1 MNKKNKLV
9 NPKFEKKGYIQIYTG
24 NGKGKTTASLGLT
37 LRALGRNW
45 KVLMVMFTKGQE
57 NDYGEI
63 ISFSNLNSHIKS
75 KLKIIQSGLNRIVY
89 KNNANSQ
96 DKEEALKAWNYTKKA
111 INENCYDLII
121 LDELNIVLDLRF
133 IELEDVL
140 QTLKNKPQ
148 ELEIVITGR
157 NAKKELI
164 DIAHLVSE
172 INPIKHYW
180 DIGVEGREGIEY

>member
-1 MNKKNKLV
+1 MCKKNKLI

-37 LRALGRNW
+37 LRALGRNF
-45 KVLMVMFTKGQE
+45 KVLIIMFAKGQG

-63 ISFSNLNSHIKS
+63 ISFRNLNNNIKS
-75 KLKIIQSGLNRIVY
+75 QLKIIQSGLNRVVY
-89 KNNANSQ
+89 KNNAT
-96 DKEEALKAWNYTKKA
+96 KEDINEAIYAWKYAKKA
-111 INENCYDLII
+111 IQKNCYDLII
-121 LDELNIVLDLRF
+121 LDELNIVIDLNF
-133 IELEDVL
+133 VNLTDVL
-140 QTLKNKPQ
+140 NTIKNKPQ

-157 NAKKELI
+157 NARKELI

>member
-63 ISFSNLNSHIKS
+63 KNYS
-75 KLKIIQSGLNRIVY
+75 KWLKQ
-89 KNNANSQ
+89 
-96 DKEEALKAWNYTKKA
+96 
-111 INENCYDLII
+111 NCL
-121 LDELNIVLDLRF
+121 
-133 IELEDVL
+133 
-140 QTLKNKPQ
+140 
-148 ELEIVITGR
+148 
-157 NAKKELI
+157 
-164 DIAHLVSE
+164 
-172 INPIKHYW
+172 
-180 DIGVEGREGIEY
+180 

>member
-63 ISFSNLNSHIKS
+63 ISFSNLNSQIKS

-89 KNNANSQ
+89 KNNANAQ
-96 DKEEALKAWNYTKKA
+96 DKEEALKAWNYTKKV
-111 INENCYDLII
+111 ISENCYDLII
-121 LDELNIVLDLRF
+121 LDELNIVLDLGF